1 MRVSMLQDSS
11 RVMPVG
17 LWSLE
22 VAIVSHM
29 LKVGFEWFL
38 SGSQQETVA
47 MLGQSIINLG
57 AHFWLPPI
65 VQWMGVIQKLLLLG
79 LLIGMQISGKE
90 ILAES
95 FLKA

>member
-1 MRVSMLQDSS
+1 MLQDYS

-17 LWSLE
+17 LWSSE

-29 LKVGFEWFL
+29 LKVGFEWLL

-95 FLKA
+95 FLKLSDCF